1 MSPVTPKI
9 LKLSLI
15 LLLFSGMS
23 SPLLSAQTRD
33 QLKQQAEEQLKK
45 LTPEEVEAKLKEYG
59 ISRWEAIRRAQDI
72 GLTLEDYLGRTTM
85 EDGVIQYPTA
95 GMDTVQALP
104 KPIRKPIAKPKEPLV
119 VLGFTGRAG
128 IDTTIVPFGYDL
140 FEFPESTFEPPL
152 NVSTPSGYLLGPGD
166 ELTLSLWGET
176 KLYYQLAVNRDGNVL
191 VPDVG
196 PVSANGQTIQQ
207 FRGALLRRMTSVYS
221 GLANGSPNAN
231 TFLDVSL
238 GKLRSIQVYVVG
250 EVKRPGGYVLSSVS
264 TVLQALYLAG
274 GPTVNGS
281 LRHISVS
288 RSGQK
293 PQVVDTYN
301 YLLIGDRSKDLRLD
315 DGDVVFV
322 TAAKNRAA
330 IVGNVVRPGIYELGD
345 KGTVRELVELSG
357 GPRFNTDLRRI
368 HIERIIPFEK
378 RKDFQGDVLDLDLNL
393 DTFEAFQKN
402 TTPIVDGDIVSLF
415 RIADLPQNRVFLTGH
430 VRKPGPFEFKPGMRI
445 SDLIMAADS
454 LRRGTF
460 MDRGLLLRMLPNLR
474 RETIPFEPRLALTR
488 DQGHDLL
495 LQNEDSLVVYSEK
508 DFLPVGKVAISGA
521 VRKPDYYPRHENMSL
536 HELVVMAGG
545 LTESAELTG
554 WEISRLDTSALG
566 VYARV
571 IKIQTPFS
579 YTPDADDTTLHLKD
593 FDYVF
598 VPSDPKFQV
607 QKFIDLQGYVMYPG
621 PYPIR
626 FEGER
631 LADVIGRAGGLRP
644 GAYLEGSRFFRR
656 GAVGDKILIG
666 QIPID
671 FRGALADPNSRDNIV
686 LYERD
691 SIYIS
696 YFEDVV
702 RVAGEVFV
710 PSAILYKKGE
720 DMDYYIDQAGGTTDE
735 ADEGRIY
742 AFLPGGKK
750 YESGELL
757 PGSSV
762 FVPKKIE
769 KEDKTLPIIRDL
781 ATILASLAAITV
793 ALVQVTR

>member
-1 MSPVTPKI
+1 M
-9 LKLSLI
+9 
-15 LLLFSGMS
+15 FGMT
-23 SPLLSAQTRD
+23 SAQNRD
-33 QLKQQAEEQLKK
+33 QLRQQAEEQLKK

-72 GLTLEDYLGRTTM
+72 GLTLEDYLGRTTV
-85 EDGVIQYPTA
+85 EEGVVQYPTA
-95 GMDTVQALP
+95 GMDTVRALP
-104 KPIRKPIAKPKEPLV
+104 KAIRKPVVVPKVPLV
-119 VLGFTGRAG
+119 VPGFTGRAG
-128 IDTTIVPFGYDL
+128 FDTTVVPFGYDL
-140 FEFPESTFEPPL
+140 FEFPELTFEPPL
-152 NVSTPSGYLLGPGD
+152 NVSTPSGYLLGAGD
-166 ELTLSLWGET
+166 ELTISVWGET
-176 KLYYQLAVNRDGNVL
+176 KLYHQLAVNRDGNVL

-196 PVSANGQTIQQ
+196 PVSANGQTIQE
-207 FRGALLRRMTSVYS
+207 FRKSLLRRMTSVYS

-301 YLLIGDRSKDLRLD
+301 YLLNGDRSKDLRLD

-345 KGTVRELVELSG
+345 KGSVRDLVDLSG
-357 GPRFNTDLRRI
+357 GARFNTDLRRV

-378 RKDFQGDVLDLDLNL
+378 RKEYERDVLDLDVKF
-393 DTFEAFQKN
+393 DTPAEFQKD

-430 VRKPGPFEFKPGMRI
+430 VRKPGPFEFRPGMRI

-454 LRRGTF
+454 LGRGTF

-536 HELVVMAGG
+536 HDLVVMAGG

-554 WEISRLDTSALG
+554 WEISRLDTTALG

-571 IKIQTPFS
+571 IKIRTPFS
-579 YTPDADDTTLHLKD
+579 YTPDENDTTQFLRD

-598 VPSDPKFQV
+598 IPSDPKFQI

-626 FEGER
+626 YEGEK
-631 LADVIGRAGGLRP
+631 LADVISRAGGLRP
-644 GAYLEGSRFFRR
+644 GAYLEASRFYRR
-656 GAVGDKILIG
+656 GAIGDKILVG

-671 FRGALADPNSRDNIV
+671 FREALGDPNSRDNIV

-691 SIYIS
+691 SIYVS

-702 RVAGEVFV
+702 RVSGEVFV
-710 PSAILYKKGE
+710 PSAILYQKGE
-720 DMDYYIDQAGGTTDE
+720 DIDYYVEQAGGTTDE
-735 ADEGRIY
+735 ADESRIY

-750 YESGELL
+750 WESGELL
-757 PGSSV
+757 PGSQI